1 MFIIGLTGGIGSG
14 KSAAAKI
21 LKELG
26 LKIIDLDQ
34 ITYGLMKPGKLG
46 YVKIKKEFG
55 KKYLDINSAIDRK
68 LLRNEIFSS
77 IDLKKRIES
86 ILHPIIFEEC
96 KKQLIKLKYEKYLV
110 LVIPLLFETKNYIN
124 LIDESLLIDCDL
136 KTQIKRVI
144 RRDGVTEKLANRIIK
159 NQMIRDERLLLADK
173 VILNDGN
180 IYHLKAKLESYC
192 KNLLK
197 DKKNNVQI

>member
-21 LKELG
+21 LKGLG

-34 ITYGLMKPGKLG
+34 ITHDLMKPSELG
-46 YVKIKKEFG
+46 YIEIKKEFG
-55 KKYLDINSAIDRK
+55 EKYIDTKGAIDRK
-68 LLRNEIFSS
+68 LLREEIFSS
-77 IDLKKRIES
+77 LDLKKRIES

-96 KKQLIKLKYEKYLV
+96 SKQLNKLKHEKYIV
-110 LVIPLLFETKNYIN
+110 LVIPLLFETKNYIS

-136 KTQIKRVI
+136 ETQIERVI
-144 RRDGVTEKLANRIIK
+144 KRDSVSKALANRIIK
-159 NQMIRDERLLLADK
+159 NQMNRQEKQLLADK

-180 IYHLKAKLESYC
+180 INQLKTQLDSYY
-192 KNLLK
+192 KKLLK
-197 DKKNNVQI
+197 EIK

>member
-26 LKIIDLDQ
+26 LKVIDLDQ
-34 ITYGLMKPGKLG
+34 ITHKLMRPGELG
-46 YVKIKKEFG
+46 YIEIKKQFG
-55 KKYLDINSAIDRK
+55 EKYIDTKGAIDRK
-68 LLRNEIFSS
+68 LLREEIFSS
-77 IDLKKRIES
+77 FDLKKRIES

-96 KKQLIKLKYEKYLV
+96 DKQLNILKHEKYIV
-110 LVIPLLFETKNYIN
+110 LVIPLLFETKNYIS

-136 KTQIKRVI
+136 ETQIERVI
-144 RRDGVTEKLANRIIK
+144 KRDNVSKALANRIIK
-159 NQMIRDERLLLADK
+159 NQMNRQEKQSLADK

-180 IYHLKAKLESYC
+180 INHLKTQLNIYYKKLLMDI
-192 KNLLK
+192 K
-197 DKKNNVQI
+197 

>member
-26 LKIIDLDQ
+26 LKVIDLDQ
-34 ITYGLMKPGKLG
+34 ITHELMMPSELG
-46 YVKIKKEFG
+46 YIEIKKEFG
-55 KKYLDINSAIDRK
+55 EKYIDTKGAPDRK
-68 LLRNEIFSS
+68 LLQQEIFSS
-77 IDLKKRIES
+77 FDLKKRIES

-96 KKQLIKLKYEKYLV
+96 NKQLNILKHEKYIV
-110 LVIPLLFETKNYIN
+110 LVIPLLFETKNYIS

-136 KTQIKRVI
+136 EAQIERVIKRDSI
-144 RRDGVTEKLANRIIK
+144 SKTLANRIIK
-159 NQMIRDERLLLADK
+159 NQMNREKKQLLADK

-180 IYHLKAKLESYC
+180 INHLKTQLDSYYKKLHMDI
-192 KNLLK
+192 K
-197 DKKNNVQI
+197 

>member
-14 KSAAAKI
+14 KSAATKI
-21 LKELG
+21 LKEIG

-34 ITYGLMKPGKLG
+34 ITHDLMKPGELG
-46 YVKIKKEFG
+46 FIEIKKKFG
-55 KKYLDINSAIDRK
+55 EKYIDINNTINRN

-86 ILHPIIFEEC
+86 ILHPIIFEKC
-96 KKQLIKLKYEKYLV
+96 NKQLDKLKHERYLV
-110 LVIPLLFETKNYIN
+110 LVVPLLFETKTYAS

-136 KTQIKRVI
+136 KTQIERVVN
-144 RRDGVTEKLANRIIK
+144 RDDVSEALAHRIIK
-159 NQMIRDERLLLADK
+159 NQMNRDEKVLLADK

-180 IYHLKAKLESYC
+180 INNLKTQIESYY

-197 DKKNNVQI
+197 DRK

>member
-26 LKIIDLDQ
+26 LKVIDLDQ
-34 ITYGLMKPGKLG
+34 ITHKLMRPGELG
-46 YVKIKKEFG
+46 YIEIKKQFG
-55 KKYLDINSAIDRK
+55 EKYIDTKGAIDKK
-68 LLRNEIFSS
+68 LLREEIFSS
-77 IDLKKRIES
+77 FDLKKLIES

-96 KKQLIKLKYEKYLV
+96 DKQLNILKHEKYIV
-110 LVIPLLFETKNYIN
+110 LVIPLLFETKNYIS

-136 KTQIKRVI
+136 ETQIERVI
-144 RRDGVTEKLANRIIK
+144 KRDNVSKALANRIIK
-159 NQMIRDERLLLADK
+159 NQMNRQEKQSLADK

-180 IYHLKAKLESYC
+180 INHLKTQLNIYYKKLLMDI
-192 KNLLK
+192 K
-197 DKKNNVQI
+197 

>member
-26 LKIIDLDQ
+26 LKVIDLDQ
-34 ITYGLMKPGKLG
+34 ITHELMMPSELG
-46 YVKIKKEFG
+46 YIEIKKEFG
-55 KKYLDINSAIDRK
+55 EKYIDTKGAIDRK
-68 LLRNEIFSS
+68 LLREEIFSS
-77 IDLKKRIES
+77 FDLKKRIES

-96 KKQLIKLKYEKYLV
+96 NKQLNLLKHENYIV
-110 LVIPLLFETKNYIN
+110 LVIPLLFETKNYIS

-136 KTQIKRVI
+136 EAQIERVIKRDSI
-144 RRDGVTEKLANRIIK
+144 SKTLANRIIK
-159 NQMIRDERLLLADK
+159 NQMNREKKQLLADK

-180 IYHLKAKLESYC
+180 INHLKTQLDSYYKKLHMDI
-192 KNLLK
+192 K
-197 DKKNNVQI
+197 

>member
-1 MFIIGLTGGIGSG
+1 MFIIGLTGGISSG
-14 KSAAAKI
+14 KSTAAKI

-34 ITYGLMKPGKLG
+34 ITHDIMKIGELG
-46 YVKIKKEFG
+46 YIEIKKAFG
-55 KKYLDINSAIDRK
+55 KKYIDINNAIDRK

-77 IDLKKRIES
+77 LELKKRIES

-96 KKQLIKLKYEKYLV
+96 NKKLNKLKHEKYLV
-110 LVIPLLFETKNYIN
+110 LVIPLLFETKNYIS

-136 KTQIKRVI
+136 KTQIERVI
-144 RRDGVTEKLANRIIK
+144 NRDGVSEQLASRIIK
-159 NQMIRDERLLLADK
+159 NQMSRDEKVLLADK

-180 IYHLKAKLESYC
+180 INYLKAQLESYY

-197 DKKNNVQI
+197 DKK